1 MHAACPAWHSLA
13 QRRLAAHKRRR
24 RMHHVGARADF
35 RSIRYRAFPARA
47 DRTERMASARQAH
60 WRVARRPGNH
70 PALVPNIRGSERF
83 VMPGRAGRRHAADA
97 LIARIAG
104 PLRIQLPPACV
115 SLGSG
120 QQQGAAP
127 LGASKYQQSARRF
140 SDPDIGAHASR
151 GPNIRLSRGGWFKRH
166 GVLPFSSLRLLIPR
180 GLPVAP
186 PARFPPMSPM
196 SPIDAAAPPPAGHPW
211 TAPLFS
217 LRSVRWGC
225 VRWGCVCGARG
236 PCGRSLLAHAHR
248 HHRQRRLGRLGRCH
262 AV

>member
-1 MHAACPAWHSLA
+1 MHAACPARHSLA
-13 QRRLAAHKRRR
+13 QRRLAAHKR
-24 RMHHVGARADF
+24 GE
-35 RSIRYRAFPARA
+35 A
-47 DRTERMASARQAH
+47 DRTISVQRRIFVQS
-60 WRVARRPGNH
+60 VAGHSRLAPAEPKGWPTPGKPTGEWPRRPGNH

-83 VMPGRAGRRHAADA
+83 VMPGSAGRRHAADA
-97 LIARIAG
+97 LIARIAS

-120 QQQGAAP
+120 QQQGTAP

-186 PARFPPMSPM
+186 PARFPPMSP
-196 SPIDAAAPPPAGHPW
+196 IDAAGPPPAGHPW

-217 LRSVRWGC
+217 IRSVRWGC

-248 HHRQRRLGRLGRCH
+248 HHRQRRLGRCH